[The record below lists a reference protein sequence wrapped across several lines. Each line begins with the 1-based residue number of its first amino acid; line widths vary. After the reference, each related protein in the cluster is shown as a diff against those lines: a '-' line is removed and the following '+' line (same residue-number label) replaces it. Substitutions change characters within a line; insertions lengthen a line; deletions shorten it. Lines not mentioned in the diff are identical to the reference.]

1 LVSAG
6 GSIDQQAELTAW
18 DATCGTRLFAL
29 TGHNGAVNTVAFS
42 ADGSVLAS
50 AGHDDTVRFWDPQS
64 GAPRKV
70 LWIEGL
76 IAMALSPDGE
86 RLATTSLNKQ
96 VALWEVATGKRAH
109 RFTGVGR
116 PAFAPDGRTL
126 VLGDQGVLKR
136 FDVET
141 GQQVAHW
148 GSSREAV
155 FSLSFSPDGRQI
167 ASIAFSSPEIDIW
180 DSASVRVA
188 GTLVGHHAAVGAVA
202 FSPDGRTLASGG
214 LDQTVRL
221 WDLSSGQVVAVGN
234 GHTARI
240 SALAFAPDGQRL
252 ASASYDRTVRV
263 WRIVPM
269 DHGFHDR

>member
-1 LVSAG
+1 MLR
-6 GSIDQQAELTAW
+6 ID
-18 DATCGTRLFAL
+18 
-29 TGHNGAVNTVAFS
+29 
-42 ADGSVLAS
+42 
-50 AGHDDTVRFWDPQS
+50 
-64 GAPRKV
+64 
-70 LWIEGL
+70 GL

-86 RLATTSLNKQ
+86 QLATTSLNKQ
-96 VALWEVATGKRAH
+96 VALWEVATGKRIH
-109 RFTGVGR
+109 SFSGLSR

-136 FDVET
+136 VDVET
-141 GQQVAHW
+141 GQQVTQW
-148 GSSREAV
+148 SSSREAV

-180 DSASVRVA
+180 DIASPRVA

-202 FSPDGRTLASGG
+202 FAPDGRTLASGG
-214 LDQTVRL
+214 LDRAVRL
-221 WDLSSGQVVAVGN
+221 WDLASGRVVAVGN

-269 DHGFHDR
+269 DHGLHDR